1 MSDQIQVPM
10 PRAGMASDFK
20 GGKSYNIE
28 EYIAQ
33 IEPRYRIYNEQ
44 ISRCIS
50 GLTAYAAQQ
59 AASGQDVQIP
69 MLRDL
74 VMDLACFWNLD
85 GGLDKASEKRME
97 RQYGGSF
104 DQAVSEARQSGQ
116 CPEFTDQA
124 KRDVLTGLEVYM
136 QEMTLDGDMGEW
148 IQNTDE
154 LVQRLRS
161 EWQMEPVEGEQN
173 VLTFTMGGMA

>member
-10 PRAGMASDFK
+10 PLAGMASDFK
-20 GGKSYNIE
+20 GGKSYNID

-33 IEPRYRIYNEQ
+33 IEPRYHIYNEQ

-50 GLTAYAAQQ
+50 GLTTYAAQQ
-59 AASGQDVQIP
+59 TAAHQDAQIP

-74 VMDLACFWNLD
+74 VMELACFWNLD
-85 GGLDKASEKRME
+85 GGLDKASDERME
-97 RQYGGSF
+97 QQYGGNF

-116 CPEFTDQA
+116 VPEFTDQA

-136 QEMTLDGDMGEW
+136 QEMTLNGEW
-148 IQNTDE
+148 VNGFNAPANSPSSFGASG
-154 LVQRLRS
+154 RWNRS
-161 EWQMEPVEGEQN
+161 RAN
-173 VLTFTMGGMA
+173 RTC